1 MKNRSA
7 VYLDIIGIIGAV
19 LAALV
24 IGIIVIFCVSD
35 EPLTAMHAFLVEPL
49 TNAFTFGSVLNRA
62 VPLIFTGLAIVV
74 VFQSGVFSM
83 GAEGQLY
90 IGALTGAIAAVYIPG
105 LSPAIHIPVV
115 ILSALIGGGL
125 FGLLPGILKAYFK
138 ADEIVSTLMFNFI
151 AISFVSYLLNN
162 VFKDASSG
170 GFARTPYIQES
181 AKLNQII
188 PGFPTH
194 YGFIIAL
201 IAVVIIYL
209 MLYKT
214 RTGYE
219 LRLVGKNPLFA
230 AYGGIKTKKVMVLSI
245 TISGALAGLGGAV
258 EVIGVHS
265 ALKEHF
271 SVGLGFDGI
280 IVSLLARNHP
290 IAVIIT
296 AFFYAYLQIGG
307 QNMQANSDV
316 PRDLAIIIQAILVL
330 FVSSQAIFAYL
341 KQRKAASS
349 RGGAGV
355 AN

>member
-7 VYLDIIGIIGAV
+7 IYLDVIGIIGAV

-24 IGIIVIFCVSD
+24 IGIIIIFCVSN
-35 EPLTAMHAFLVEPL
+35 EPISAIHAFLVEPL
-49 TNAFTFGSVLNRA
+49 TNAFTLGSVLNRM
-62 VPLIFTGLAIVV
+62 VPLVFTGLAIVV

-90 IGALTGAIAAVYIPG
+90 IGALTGALAAVYIPG
-105 LSPAIHIPVV
+105 LSPWLHIPLV
-115 ILSALIGGGL
+115 ILCSIVGGGL
-125 FGLLPGILKAYFK
+125 FGMLPGLLKAYFK

-151 AISFVSYLLNN
+151 AVLFVSYLLNN

-170 GFARTPYIQES
+170 GFARTPYIQDS
-181 AKLNQII
+181 AKLFQII

-201 IAVVIIYL
+201 LAVAVVYL
-209 MLYKT
+209 LLYKT

-230 AYGGIKTKKVMVLSI
+230 QYGGIKTKKVIVLSI

-258 EVIGVHS
+258 EVMGVHG
-265 ALKEHF
+265 ALKDNF
-271 SVGLGFDGI
+271 SAGLGFDGI

-290 IAVIIT
+290 VAVIIT

-307 QNMQANSDV
+307 QTMQANSDV
-316 PRDLAIIIQAILVL
+316 PRDLAIIIQAILVV
-330 FVSSQAIFAYL
+330 FVSSQAIFNYL
-341 KQRKAASS
+341 KQRKAS
-349 RGGAGV
+349 RTGGASI
-355 AN
+355 AK